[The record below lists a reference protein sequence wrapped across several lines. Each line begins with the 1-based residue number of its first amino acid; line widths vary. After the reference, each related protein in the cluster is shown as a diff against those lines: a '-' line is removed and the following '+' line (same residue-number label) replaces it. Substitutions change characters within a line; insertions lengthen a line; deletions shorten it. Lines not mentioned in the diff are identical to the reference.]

1 MDCQKKRKRDD
12 CFITFFIAATRD
24 IKTER
29 CRYTA
34 GDRLLR
40 RRKLVSAVEGRKSQE
55 VNQLCDTTGSSGM
68 ESALDE
74 VWWLLIRTSSGSW
87 MDKPSSRANWLPLA
101 LSPFFSGP
109 FKNGAKCCDSLEEG
123 KKKEKKK
130 RNKKS
135 LLSHWRC
142 NLSMFHW
149 NILKTSSAFAQGER
163 GQIMGWK
170 QPSREDEMLAVSVS
184 VNSVG
189 YTKVMY

>member
-24 IKTER
+24 MKTER

-101 LSPFFSGP
+101 LSPFFRVHSRMEP
-109 FKNGAKCCDSLEEG
+109 NAVTAWRKE
-123 KKKEKKK
+123 KKKKKK

-189 YTKVMY
+189 CTKVMY

>member
-1 MDCQKKRKRDD
+1 MGGDIWFPFECITAHYQPLTGVCFSAERSINNPKHMDCQKKKKRDD

-24 IKTER
+24 MKTER

-101 LSPFFSGP
+101 LSPSFRVHSR
-109 FKNGAKCCDSLEEG
+109 LEPNAVTAWR
-123 KKKEKKK
+123 KEKKK
-130 RNKKS
+130 KKKKGIKNP
-135 LLSHWRC
+135 C
-142 NLSMFHW
+142 
-149 NILKTSSAFAQGER
+149 
-163 GQIMGWK
+163 
-170 QPSREDEMLAVSVS
+170 LATEGVICQCSIE
-184 VNSVG
+184 
-189 YTKVMY
+189 TF